1 MCQACFQVWRKK
13 LQNHVE
19 FLRMIIFAFYCRLAF
34 HEAEKEVCGLS
45 EIKVLEGNFDH
56 SCNPYIVPLQII
68 SIHIC
73 SRSHTIVKTF
83 QESSVM
89 RIQDRIF

>member
-1 MCQACFQVWRKK
+1 
-13 LQNHVE
+13 
-19 FLRMIIFAFYCRLAF
+19 MIIFAFYCRLAF